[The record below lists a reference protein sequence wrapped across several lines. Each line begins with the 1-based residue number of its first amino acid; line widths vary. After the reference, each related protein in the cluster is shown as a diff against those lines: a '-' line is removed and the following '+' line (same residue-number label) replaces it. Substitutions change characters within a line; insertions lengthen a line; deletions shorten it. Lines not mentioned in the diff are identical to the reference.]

1 MNQGDD
7 MSDAKALVQE
17 FCDRMANRD
26 AEALRGFIA
35 DDAIYQNVGMAAS
48 VGVDAIVANL
58 AGQIGM
64 FPDSYK
70 YEMKNIAADGD
81 VVLTERLDFIS
92 VSGGAPV
99 GLPVMG
105 TFVVRDGKIV
115 SWRDYFDLGL
125 PGKMLSGEDVS
136 GLIPQAY

>member
-1 MNQGDD
+1 

-17 FCDRMANRD
+17 FCDRMVNRD
-26 AEALRGFIA
+26 VEALRGFLA

-48 VGVDAIVANL
+48 VGVDAIVADL
-58 AGQIGM
+58 ARQLAM
-64 FPDSYK
+64 FPDSYA

-92 VSGGAPV
+92 VPGGTPV

-105 TFVVRDGKIV
+105 TFVVRNGKIV
-115 SWRDYFDLGL
+115 RWHDYFDLGL
-125 PGKMLSGEDVS
+125 PGKMLSGVDVS
-136 GLIPQAY
+136 ALIPLQY